1 LLSASDTLLPWL
13 RLRSVSGIGNL
24 IFRRL
29 MVRFGDPSAVFD
41 AGTEDL
47 LAVEG
52 MTPRLVTRLRQA
64 AQPTER
70 ASQRELDQAL
80 RMGCQ
85 IVTQT
90 DAHYPELLF
99 QIADPPPYLYVIGDT
114 AAFKACVA
122 MVGSR
127 HATSYGLTTT
137 RRLSADIARQGI
149 TVVSGLA
156 RGIDTAAHE
165 GALQGGGRTVA
176 VLGSGLSR
184 IYPQENRNLCRRI
197 ADGGGAVI
205 SEFPLE
211 AGPDAHHFP
220 QRNRIIS
227 GMSLGTVV
235 VEATQRSGSLI
246 TARLALEQNREVFAI
261 PGSVNS
267 FKSMGTH
274 ALIKEG
280 AKLVTHVGDILEELP
295 PLAVRPAAVPL
306 ENESPR
312 PPAAPVLSEEAQ
324 AVLAL
329 LSPYPIHVDEL
340 TRQAA
345 IDTGRVAGI
354 LLELELE
361 GLVQQDPGKLFRL
374 AERQP

>member
-1 LLSASDTLLPWL
+1 MTSSPDTILPWL

-29 MVRFGDPSAVFD
+29 VVRFGDPSAVLA

-52 MTPRLVTRLRQA
+52 MSPRLVARLRQCT
-64 AQPTER
+64 QPSER

-90 DAHYPELLF
+90 DARYPELLL
-99 QIADPPPYLYVIGDT
+99 QIADPPPFLYVVGDT
-114 AAFKACVA
+114 APFTACVA

-184 IYPQENRNLCRRI
+184 IYPQENRDLCRRI
-197 ADGGGAVI
+197 VDGGGAVM

-211 AGPDAHHFP
+211 AGPDPHHFP

-295 PLAVRPAAVPL
+295 PLAMGPATAPL
-306 ENESPR
+306 ANETPR
-312 PPAAPVLSEEAQ
+312 PPAAPELSEEAQ
-324 AVLAL
+324 AVMAL

-345 IDTGRVAGI
+345 IDSGRVAGI

-361 GLVQQDPGKLFRL
+361 GLVQQEPGKLFRL
-374 AERQP
+374 AERLP